1 MTRTSAIFG
10 RAAEAWR
17 ACRAEWFLLVE
28 SQIDAAERECRGR
41 LVSRAGQAAGLTA
54 WDLFTGP
61 QRRAAQY
68 ATDELREWW
77 ADRGRLTFAEFER
90 AWLAATPDEERA
102 AA

>member
-1 MTRTSAIFG
+1 MTSVIFD
-10 RAAEAWR
+10 RAAGLWR
-17 ACRAEWFLLVE
+17 ACRDEWYLLVE

-41 LVSRAGQAAGLTA
+41 LVSRAGQADGLTA

-61 QRRAAQY
+61 RHRADRY

-77 ADRGRLTFAEFER
+77 ATRHGRRLTFAEFER
-90 AWLAATPDEERA
+90 AWLIPDEGGA

>member
-1 MTRTSAIFG
+1 MTSAIFDH
-10 RAAEAWR
+10 AAWLWR
-17 ACRAEWFLLVE
+17 TCRQEWELAVE

-61 QRRAAQY
+61 HHRADRY
-68 ATDELREWW
+68 ATDELHDWW
-77 ADRGRLTFAEFER
+77 EGHGRLTFAEFER
-90 AWLAATPDEERA
+90 AWLTANPDEVRA